1 MAQFKRKQIHNQIPL
16 PEHLS
21 WKFSSIVE
29 IMESWRVIH
38 TLLSR
43 RYLEEEIQVLFPA
56 MDNDYFQVITEHFKQ
71 HGAVNIE
78 EVIKSLLVNYREREL
93 KDILERMIKLEG
105 FSLNAL
111 KLVTPNK
118 SQERLLSTHNLIE
131 MSKKSG
137 NWSIFK
143 GE

>member
-1 MAQFKRKQIHNQIPL
+1 
-16 PEHLS
+16 
-21 WKFSSIVE
+21 
-29 IMESWRVIH
+29 MESWRVIH

-105 FSLNAL
+105 FSLNA
-111 KLVTPNK
+111 
-118 SQERLLSTHNLIE
+118 
-131 MSKKSG
+131 
-137 NWSIFK
+137 
-143 GE
+143 